1 MNLLSHQQLV
11 KIAGFVAVGCTL
23 AINPWF
29 AYDPIN
35 LPKMLVLTTGASL
48 LACALLF
55 NLKGL
60 LDINKGILFLFGSVF
75 FFMTLSILIN
85 SAPLN
90 QQILGAWG
98 RSTGY
103 FTYVSFL
110 VISLSVS
117 VFASKQDFSTLR
129 VYLERLSYFISFYTL
144 VQWADLDPVNWSQK
158 LMVATLGNL
167 NFMSSFL
174 GIACCSFLIRLSIE
188 KTSLSSRTFFMF
200 MTAINLILIYVSGS
214 IQGIAIFAAGLALLI
229 FILVKRKFGA
239 GQSLLF
245 LSTSILLGLLVFFGT
260 AGLGPLAMLRQETV
274 LFRLDYWQAGW
285 KMTIKNPL
293 FGVGIDSYGDFYREF
308 RDVEAVERTGPQ
320 RVTNT
325 AHNIFLDVSS
335 GAGLVAGISFFLIVV
350 VVSFLMLKKI
360 MQESLN
366 EDTIA
371 WTLILLGFLIF
382 CLISINQIGV
392 GVWGFIAL
400 GILISICGKET
411 KNAIEDS
418 KIKLTG
424 GGTHKGATRK
434 KSKIL
439 ESKEPEEFFQMAAVF
454 RTLTLVISLG
464 ASLFFSVA
472 ANVTD
477 AQFLSAIKSN
487 NLEEASVVA
496 KRFTAMDFHKEVLVS
511 RLSSAGRGK
520 DSLELA
526 NEVVKQNPR
535 SWSSWVAIFANDLS
549 TPSQKQEAAK
559 RLFALDPNN
568 QAVRSELSAILD
580 KVANPSP

>member
-1 MNLLSHQQLV
+1 
-11 KIAGFVAVGCTL
+11 VAVGCTL

>member
-1 MNLLSHQQLV
+1 
-11 KIAGFVAVGCTL
+11 
-23 AINPWF
+23 
-29 AYDPIN
+29 
-35 LPKMLVLTTGASL
+35 
-48 LACALLF
+48 
-55 NLKGL
+55 
-60 LDINKGILFLFGSVF
+60 
-75 FFMTLSILIN
+75 
-85 SAPLN
+85 
-90 QQILGAWG
+90 
-98 RSTGY
+98 
-103 FTYVSFL
+103 
-110 VISLSVS
+110 
-117 VFASKQDFSTLR
+117 
-129 VYLERLSYFISFYTL
+129 
-144 VQWADLDPVNWSQK
+144 
-158 LMVATLGNL
+158 
-167 NFMSSFL
+167 
-174 GIACCSFLIRLSIE
+174 
-188 KTSLSSRTFFMF
+188 
-200 MTAINLILIYVSGS
+200 
-214 IQGIAIFAAGLALLI
+214 
-229 FILVKRKFGA
+229 
-239 GQSLLF
+239 LF

>member
-1 MNLLSHQQLV
+1 
-11 KIAGFVAVGCTL
+11 
-23 AINPWF
+23 
-29 AYDPIN
+29 
-35 LPKMLVLTTGASL
+35 
-48 LACALLF
+48 
-55 NLKGL
+55 
-60 LDINKGILFLFGSVF
+60 
-75 FFMTLSILIN
+75 
-85 SAPLN
+85 
-90 QQILGAWG
+90 
-98 RSTGY
+98 
-103 FTYVSFL
+103 
-110 VISLSVS
+110 
-117 VFASKQDFSTLR
+117 
-129 VYLERLSYFISFYTL
+129 
-144 VQWADLDPVNWSQK
+144 
-158 LMVATLGNL
+158 
-167 NFMSSFL
+167 
-174 GIACCSFLIRLSIE
+174 
-188 KTSLSSRTFFMF
+188 
-200 MTAINLILIYVSGS
+200 
-214 IQGIAIFAAGLALLI
+214 
-229 FILVKRKFGA
+229 
-239 GQSLLF
+239 
-245 LSTSILLGLLVFFGT
+245 
-260 AGLGPLAMLRQETV
+260 
-274 LFRLDYWQAGW
+274 
-285 KMTIKNPL
+285 
-293 FGVGIDSYGDFYREF
+293 
-308 RDVEAVERTGPQ
+308 
-320 RVTNT
+320 
-325 AHNIFLDVSS
+325 
-335 GAGLVAGISFFLIVV
+335 
-350 VVSFLMLKKI
+350 